1 MISGIAAIAA
11 EAPNLATA
19 PFMTAAIVGG
29 QAARYQ
35 TLWINRL
42 RRPGFL
48 TGPTTERDERPAH
61 GSASGFRRRIKVRTH
76 CARREDHPES
86 SREAIDEPP
95 GGFDLGGI
103 RRT

>member
-61 GSASGFRRRIKVRTH
+61 GRQRL
-76 CARREDHPES
+76 
-86 SREAIDEPP
+86 PP
-95 GGFDLGGI
+95 ADQGADALCSP
-103 RRT
+103 